1 MAEDDR
7 EPIMGLRRRPPAG
20 DFPAA
25 VGWAM
30 LLMLVNG
37 AAEVFLGLLSSA
49 GSIPLA
55 ALTYAMGA
63 GFLVFAVGLA
73 RLRRWAWLGS
83 LGWAALAIGGG
94 VLGVATTQDARYLP
108 LLPAIAIGV
117 LLVPGVGRALRP
129 PA

>member
-1 MAEDDR
+1 MPEDDR

-20 DFPAA
+20 EFPTV

-30 LLMLVNG
+30 LLMLFNG

-55 ALTYAMGA
+55 AVTYVAGA

-83 LGWAALAIGGG
+83 LTWAGLAVASGLVGA
-94 VLGVATTQDARYLP
+94 ATTQDARYLP
-108 LLPAIAIGV
+108 LLPGAAIVV
-117 LLVPGVGRALRP
+117 LLLPGVRHALAP
-129 PA
+129 SN

>member
-1 MAEDDR
+1 MPEEER

-20 DFPAA
+20 DFPTV

-30 LLMLVNG
+30 LLMLFNG

-55 ALTYAMGA
+55 AVTYVAGA

-73 RLRRWAWLGS
+73 RLRPWAWLGS
-83 LGWAALAIGGG
+83 LGWAGLAIAAGLVGT
-94 VLGVATTQDARYLP
+94 ATTQDARYLP
-108 LLPAIAIGV
+108 LLPVIAIAV
-117 LLVPGVGRALRP
+117 LLLPGVRRALA
-129 PA
+129 PAT